1 MKDNKGNQLMNGIEM
16 RKEITRSSE
25 YPITLISEKKKS
37 VVLRIK

>member
-1 MKDNKGNQLMNGIEM
+1 MNGIEM
-16 RKEITRSSE
+16 RKKITRSSE